1 MEFWRGERFDISAVW
16 KGVFR
21 WRGVEAMVLPSR
33 IHFDLKTLPIKT
45 GCAQVSISST
55 FYVQIFCKK
64 VFFLVPIT
72 RCPLFGIGRINFVPI
87 VNHPWGGGLVIGK
100 SGPHYHNHSR
110 FQQITFKLKQT
121 FAVGGTKNV
130 LLFSKQI
137 TFQSFIIKKNTTCN
151 GNLWL

>member
-1 MEFWRGERFDISAVW
+1 
-16 KGVFR
+16 
-21 WRGVEAMVLPSR
+21 
-33 IHFDLKTLPIKT
+33 
-45 GCAQVSISST
+45 
-55 FYVQIFCKK
+55 
-64 VFFLVPIT
+64 
-72 RCPLFGIGRINFVPI
+72 

-137 TFQSFIIKKNTTCN
+137 TFQSFIIKKTLPVMEIC
-151 GNLWL
+151 GCKNLDSGDFCGGSNVCSESLKKIKPN